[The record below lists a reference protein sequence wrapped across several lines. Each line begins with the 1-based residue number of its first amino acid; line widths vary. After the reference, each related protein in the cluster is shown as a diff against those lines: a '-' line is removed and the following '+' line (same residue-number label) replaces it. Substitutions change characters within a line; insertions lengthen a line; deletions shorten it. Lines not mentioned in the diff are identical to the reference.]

1 MDSKLFSAN
10 IETGRAMKAGFRF
23 GAKGTHTSRT
33 MMLEDLTAVL
43 AITPVDGSRADYA
56 NAIIEDN
63 CLGKQTVSTRKLSNQ
78 RMAELYAFEPA
89 VPLFRALRQL
99 WEMDQAGRPLLAF
112 LCAIARDPLLAATIP
127 SVLPLPVG
135 TEFRRDDMRLALRHA
150 VEGRMNDNILDKVA
164 RNAASSWTQS
174 GHLDGRTFK
183 RRLRVQPT
191 PATVAYALYLSHVA
205 GFRGMDLFSSGW
217 LGLLDCSPSQAQD
230 MAMEAKR
237 MHLLDLRISGDV
249 VEVGFR
255 LLDPAYEGE

>member
-1 MDSKLFSAN
+1 MDIKLFSTN

-33 MMLEDLTAVL
+33 MMLEDLTTVL
-43 AITPVDGSRADYA
+43 TLTPVEGSRVDYA

-78 RMAELYAFEPA
+78 RMAELYAFELA
-89 VPLFRALRQL
+89 VPLFRALRHL
-99 WEMDQAGRPLLAF
+99 WEMEQAGRPLLAF
-112 LCAIARDPLLAATIP
+112 LCAVARDPLLAATIP

-135 TEFRRDDMRLALRHA
+135 AEFRRDEMRFALRQA
-150 VEGRMNDNILDKVA
+150 VGERLSDAILDKVV

-183 RRLRVQPT
+183 RRQRVQAT
-191 PATVAYALYLSHVA
+191 PGAVAYALYLAHVS
-205 GFRGMDLFSSGW
+205 GFRGMDLFSSEW

-230 MAMEAKR
+230 LALEAKR
-237 MHLLDLRISGDV
+237 MQMLDLRISGNV
-249 VEVGFR
+249 VDISFR
-255 LLDPAYEGE
+255 QLDPTYGGE